1 MQTFKWICLSSD
13 PFDKW
18 AYQKLWERD
27 KMLEPTVG
35 EQKHLSQVSCN
46 IHMHTMAHKHPL
58 SYIDI
63 VHTQ

>member
-1 MQTFKWICLSSD
+1 
-13 PFDKW
+13 
-18 AYQKLWERD
+18 
-27 KMLEPTVG
+27 MLEPTVG